1 MILEGPQPAVAP
13 VGGRWRGGGWRFRSS
28 GKEELRNGATT
39 ASCSKNWPSSFS
51 YTRSG
56 RKRCPQS
63 RDDDGVS
70 WVFPSCGASVGFLTR
85 YDEDL
90 REPLVR
96 RQGSQVSMRVGSH
109 LAHLPPCSPR
119 STSYRGAS
127 RPPMA
132 TCPTPGPAPAT
143 TAWQPWPPRP
153 SWVSS
158 GCPLLPWE
166 SAQRPL
172 ATGGGK
178 VRAELQLEGLQPCWT
193 QEFSKRPA
201 PCGTLQDLGV
211 PAPRGGSV
219 AGFS

>member
-1 MILEGPQPAVAP
+1 MRSPLPQSGQPQLGHTALPALGGSDGHRAGEGPVGVGRTAQDLGRVGSG
-13 VGGRWRGGGWRFRSS
+13 VGG
-28 GKEELRNGATT
+28 
-39 ASCSKNWPSSFS
+39 
-51 YTRSG
+51 
-56 RKRCPQS
+56 
-63 RDDDGVS
+63 
-70 WVFPSCGASVGFLTR
+70 
-85 YDEDL
+85 
-90 REPLVR
+90 
-96 RQGSQVSMRVGSH
+96 VGSH